1 MHVVTQNT
9 NNIVSFDVK
18 PERLYTEIN
27 RIWYGCFSK
36 RKQL

>member
-18 PERLYTEIN
+18 PERLYLYRDQQN
-27 RIWYGCFSK
+27 LVWLLLK
-36 RKQL
+36 A